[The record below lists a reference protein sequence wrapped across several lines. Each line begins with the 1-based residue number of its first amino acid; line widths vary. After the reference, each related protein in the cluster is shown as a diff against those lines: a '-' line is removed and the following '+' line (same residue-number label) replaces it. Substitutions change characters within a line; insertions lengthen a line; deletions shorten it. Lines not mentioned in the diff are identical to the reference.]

1 MKDESVDLGI
11 WDRLT
16 RAVTILLVVAVVV
29 GIGYLCVPLIQQNER
44 MRQRNLEL
52 EPVIE
57 FKEHLQVL
65 LVGVLFIMLAG
76 RVTPSQ
82 ILDILSAGLIF
93 VALLVL
99 VIRPASV
106 LLGLV
111 GTETTRQERTLMAFM
126 APRGIVAAS
135 VALGMRGVLVRTG
148 KYRSGDEVKTTP
160 HPSGII
166 ASIGELADHL
176 AMPDTRP

>member
-1 MKDESVDLGI
+1 ESGLVAVTMLGI
-11 WDRLT
+11 
-16 RAVTILLVVAVVV
+16 
-29 GIGYLCVPLIQQNER
+29 YLAN
-44 MRQRNLEL
+44 QRNLEL

-111 GTETTRQERTLMAFM
+111 GTETTRQERTLMSFM

-135 VALGMRGVLVRTG
+135 VA
-148 KYRSGDEVKTTP
+148 
-160 HPSGII
+160 
-166 ASIGELADHL
+166 SIFAMQFSESADHVREQAKQIAASDPEHSKL
-176 AMPDTRP
+176 LFSFANQIAGMAS

>member
-1 MKDESVDLGI
+1 MDRHRDDETAPHPGLPARRDFFVGVAVGTCVGANVIREESGLVAVTMLGI
-11 WDRLT
+11 
-16 RAVTILLVVAVVV
+16 
-29 GIGYLCVPLIQQNER
+29 YLAN
-44 MRQRNLEL
+44 QRNLEL

-111 GTETTRQERTLMAFM
+111 GTETTRQERTLMSFM

-135 VALGMRGVLVRTG
+135 VA
-148 KYRSGDEVKTTP
+148 
-160 HPSGII
+160 
-166 ASIGELADHL
+166 SIFCHAVQ
-176 AMPDTRP
+176 